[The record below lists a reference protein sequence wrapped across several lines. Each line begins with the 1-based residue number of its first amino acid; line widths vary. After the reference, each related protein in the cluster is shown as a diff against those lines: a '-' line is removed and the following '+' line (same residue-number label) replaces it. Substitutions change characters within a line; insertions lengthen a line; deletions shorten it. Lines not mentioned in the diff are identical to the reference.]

1 MEICMFVFSV
11 MSKKIKID
19 LFTGRNCLSEREG
32 KC

>member
-11 MSKKIKID
+11 MNKKID